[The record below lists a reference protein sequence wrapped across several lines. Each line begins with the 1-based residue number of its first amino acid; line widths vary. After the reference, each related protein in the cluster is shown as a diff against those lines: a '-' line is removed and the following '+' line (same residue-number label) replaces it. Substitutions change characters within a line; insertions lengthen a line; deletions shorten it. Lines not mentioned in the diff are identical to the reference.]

1 MKRGLPVL
9 AFAALAACSQAT
21 TSSVAPVAAPVVA
34 SAPVAATVPADT
46 PVARPVAV
54 AATAPVSTPSVSRS
68 PADPA
73 PVLAVDS
80 LDDAFLD
87 SLRGM
92 ESDTTAAVRVAVAP
106 EAVRDEVASLFG
118 RPQDAPATWDI
129 DVASY
134 ATHERVQYW
143 MDYFSGRSRWH
154 FERYLER
161 LGRYDSMIRTRL
173 AAAGLPRDMI
183 YLAMIESGFN
193 QNARSRA
200 GAVGLWQ
207 FMPATGRMYG
217 LEVGAWVDDR
227 RDPYLATNAAIRFL
241 SDLNDKFGSLYL
253 AAAAY
258 NGGPG
263 RVQRGLRH
271 GDFEGIENRDQVFF
285 AMAEGSRY
293 FRRETRDYVPKLI
306 AAALMA
312 KEPERYG
319 FAHLEPWSPLT
330 YDSTIVG
337 FAVGLDVVARLS
349 GATRD
354 AIEEMNPRFHRGVTP
369 PDRRVWVRL
378 PVGTADSV
386 AARLAL
392 LPPSE
397 RVTLVVHYVAR
408 GETLSRI
415 SRRYGVSVADI
426 QSANHLRTTRIGRGQ
441 RLVIPTSGSRLQRAN
456 GSAARTTA
464 RASTTRSTTSRSA
477 ASRSTTATATRSS
490 TTARSATTRRMHV
503 VREGETLGGIAERF
517 NVPLSSLLSAN
528 RLTSRSVIRPGQ
540 SIRIP
545 N

>member
-1 MKRGLPVL
+1 MTRGLSVF

-21 TSSVAPVAAPVVA
+21 TTSVAPAAAPVVA
-34 SAPVAATVPADT
+34 STPVAAVPLDTLAVLPMPTVEAAPA
-46 PVARPVAV
+46 PAPAP
-54 AATAPVSTPSVSRS
+54 AAARS

-73 PVLAVDS
+73 PVAAADS

-87 SLRGM
+87 SLHSL
-92 ESDTTAAVRVAVAP
+92 ESDTAAAVRVAVAP
-106 EAVRDEVASLFG
+106 EAVRDEAANLFG

-154 FERYLER
+154 FTRYLER
-161 LGRYDSMIRTRL
+161 LGRYDSLIRTSL

-241 SDLNDKFGSLYL
+241 SDLNNKFGSLYL

-263 RVQRGLRH
+263 RVQRGLRR
-271 GDFEGIENRDQVFF
+271 GDFGGIENRDQVFF
-285 AMAEGSRY
+285 AMAEGSQY

-319 FAHLEPWSPLT
+319 FTHLEPWSPLT

-337 FAVGLDVVARLS
+337 FAVGIDVLARLA
-349 GATRD
+349 GTTRD
-354 AIEEMNPRFHRGVTP
+354 AMEELNPRFHRGVTP

-386 AARLAL
+386 AAGLAV
-392 LPPSE
+392 LPPSQ
-397 RVTLVVHYVAR
+397 RVTLVIHDVAR

-415 SRRYGVSVADI
+415 ARRYGVSVADI
-426 QSANHLRTTRIGRGQ
+426 QSANHLRGTRIGRGQ

-456 GSAARTTA
+456 GTAARTSSRT
-464 RASTTRSTTSRSA
+464 STTRSSASRSA
-477 ASRSTTATATRSS
+477 TSRPPASGRTSTS
-490 TTARSATTRRMHV
+490 ARPATTRRMHV

-517 NVPLSSLLSAN
+517 NVPLSSLLRAN
-528 RLTSRSVIRPGQ
+528 NMTSRSTIRPGQ

-545 N
+545 S

>member
-1 MKRGLPVL
+1 MTRALPLL
-9 AFAALAACSQAT
+9 ALSALAACASAT
-21 TSSVAPVAAPVVA
+21 TTAVAPAPAPERASASSVAVIPVDTPGTVAAPA
-34 SAPVAATVPADT
+34 AAPTLP
-46 PVARPVAV
+46 AV
-54 AATAPVSTPSVSRS
+54 APARS

-73 PVLAVDS
+73 MLADS

-87 SLRGM
+87 SLHSL
-92 ESDTTAAVRVAVAP
+92 ETDTTAAVHVAVP
-106 EAVRDEVASLFG
+106 REAVRDEAASLFG
-118 RPQDAPATWDI
+118 RPVGTSAAATWDI

-173 AAAGLPRDMI
+173 GAAGLPRDMI

-193 QNARSRA
+193 QNARSRS

-207 FMPATGRMYG
+207 FMPSTGRMYG

-227 RDPYLATNAAIRFL
+227 RDPYLATNAAVRFL
-241 SDLNDKFGSLYL
+241 SDLNNKFGSLYL

-263 RVQRGLRH
+263 RVQRGLRR
-271 GDFEGIENRDQVFF
+271 GDFGDIENRDQVFF
-285 AMAEGSRY
+285 AMAEGNQY

-319 FAHLEPWSPLT
+319 FTGLEVWTPLA

-337 FAVGLDVVARLS
+337 FAVGLDVLARLA
-349 GATRD
+349 GTTRD
-354 AIEEMNPRFHRGVTP
+354 AMEELNPRFHRGVTP

-386 AARLAL
+386 AARLAV
-392 LPPSE
+392 LPTSE
-397 RVTLVVHYVAR
+397 RVNLVIHFVAR
-408 GETLSRI
+408 GETLSKIARQ
-415 SRRYGVSVADI
+415 YGVSVDDI
-426 QSANHLRTTRIGRGQ
+426 KSANHLRTSRIASGQ
-441 RLVIPTSGSRLQRAN
+441 RLVIPTSGARL
-456 GSAARTTA
+456 RTPSA
-464 RASTTRSTTSRSA
+464 RAGQTSSRSW
-477 ASRSTTATATRSS
+477 SRTSTGPSSRQATSGPAATR
-490 TTARSATTRRMHV
+490 RVHV
-503 VREGETLGGIAERF
+503 VREGETLGAIAERF
-517 NVPLSSLLSAN
+517 HVSLASLLRAN
-528 RLTSRSVIRPGQ
+528 NMTSRSVIRPGQ

-545 N
+545 S